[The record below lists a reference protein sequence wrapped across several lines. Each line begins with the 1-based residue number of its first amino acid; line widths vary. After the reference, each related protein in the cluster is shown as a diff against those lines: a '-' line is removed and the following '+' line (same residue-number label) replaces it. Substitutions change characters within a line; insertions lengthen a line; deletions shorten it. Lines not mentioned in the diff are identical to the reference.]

1 MSPHHFLDH
10 STPIGFAHR
19 GGAGEAPENTPA
31 AFEAALAL
39 GYRYLETDAQ
49 VTRDGTVVAF
59 HDDRLE
65 RVTDREGAIA
75 ELELGDVRAADA
87 GYRFSLDGGRSHPHR
102 GRGLRIPLFEE
113 LLTRWPQVR
122 LNIDAKTDRSL
133 LALVNLI
140 NRLGAWDRV
149 CLGSLS
155 RMRQR
160 RIRALSRGRACCA
173 MAPGALAI
181 ARLTALCGSM
191 PRLGA
196 DCIQL
201 SLGDGPT
208 PIVTARL
215 IGAAHRAGLTVHAWT
230 VNEES
235 VMHELLD
242 LGVDGIMT
250 DRPRLLQAV
259 FAARGLDI
267 GGGAGGSA

>member
-1 MSPHHFLDH
+1 
-10 STPIGFAHR
+10 
-19 GGAGEAPENTPA
+19 
-31 AFEAALAL
+31 
-39 GYRYLETDAQ
+39 
-49 VTRDGTVVAF
+49 
-59 HDDRLE
+59 
-65 RVTDREGAIA
+65 
-75 ELELGDVRAADA
+75 
-87 GYRFSLDGGRSHPHR
+87 
-102 GRGLRIPLFEE
+102 
-113 LLTRWPQVR
+113 
-122 LNIDAKTDRSL
+122 
-133 LALVNLI
+133 
-140 NRLGAWDRV
+140 
-149 CLGSLS
+149 
-155 RMRQR
+155 
-160 RIRALSRGRACCA
+160 